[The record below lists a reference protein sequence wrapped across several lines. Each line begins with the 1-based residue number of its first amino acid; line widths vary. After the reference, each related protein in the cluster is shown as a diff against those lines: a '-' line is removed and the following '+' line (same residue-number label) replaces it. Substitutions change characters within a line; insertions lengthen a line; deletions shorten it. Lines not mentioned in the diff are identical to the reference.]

1 MLINNAVVRTLE
13 IFGPYGHFSQERF
26 GGRGWKGSVL
36 LNTTM
41 AIPNIFFPLD
51 LSVTHVC
58 GHGQKIKESIT
69 CGIAVSKELEL
80 VSGCLT
86 IY

>member
-13 IFGPYGHFSQERF
+13 IFGPYSHFFQERF
-26 GGRGWKGSVL
+26 GGQGWKGSVL
-36 LNTTM
+36 NTAM

-51 LSVTHVC
+51 LSVTNVC

-69 CGIAVSKELEL
+69 CGIAVSKKLEL
-80 VSGCLT
+80 VSDCLT